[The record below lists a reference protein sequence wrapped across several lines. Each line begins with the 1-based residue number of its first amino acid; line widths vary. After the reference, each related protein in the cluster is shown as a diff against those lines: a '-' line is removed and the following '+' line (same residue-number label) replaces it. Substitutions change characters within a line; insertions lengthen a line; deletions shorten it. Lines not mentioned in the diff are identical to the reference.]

1 MKKKYLLLLGI
12 MLAVLFTGCS
22 SSESGTE
29 QPASVKELEQ
39 PLEYAD
45 IAKECEKGEEEMTD
59 YSKLFKDLKITQS
72 YKKTTEANP
81 LMTQS
86 FGADP
91 YAMAYGDTLYI
102 YMTQDVFEKDGS
114 GEIKE
119 NTYSKIQSIHVVSTK
134 DMVNFEDHGE
144 IKVAGNGGACKWA
157 KNSWAP
163 AAAWK
168 EIDGKPRFFLYFADG
183 GGGIGVLQSDS
194 PTGPFEDPI
203 GSGLVT
209 RNTPTC
215 DKVLWLFDPAVL
227 VDDDGRAYLYCGG
240 GVPEGKAADPGT
252 GRVVELGEDM
262 ISLKGDPV
270 EVYAPY
276 LFEDSGIHKA
286 NGKYYYTYC
295 SNFSVDAAGTEK
307 FGFESGEIIM
317 MESDSPMGPFH
328 YKEMIL
334 ENPGKYSGLGGNNHH
349 CVFQFENQWY
359 ITYHTRLLE
368 KNMGVLK
375 GYRSTS
381 IEKINIA
388 EDGSI
393 GIIPQ
398 TLTGCEQFVNVDA
411 YTEQNATMMAC
422 QAGIEVV
429 AADANSKTYG
439 CGRMAVGEIDSGDF
453 TVVRGV
459 DFGHKDANTIAMKLK
474 RTEEVDDNCVIQIRE
489 NNFKGD
495 TVAYIPVTMDVKE
508 ESFVTVTASLEKKMN
523 GVHDLYFVFCGKG
536 YEVLSWQF
544 V

>member
-1 MKKKYLLLLGI
+1 MLGVF
-12 MLAVLFTGCS
+12 LSGCGEGNAGAEQTTTVKEQES
-22 SSESGTE
+22 SSEC
-29 QPASVKELEQ
+29 
-39 PLEYAD
+39 AD
-45 IAKECEKGEEEMTD
+45 FAMEEMKGKEEMMD
-59 YSKLFKDLKITQS
+59 YSKYFNDLKMTQS
-72 YKKTTEANP
+72 LKKPTEANP

-102 YMTQDVFEKDGS
+102 YMTQDAFEKDAS

-119 NTYSKIQSIHVVSTK
+119 NTYSKIQSIHVLSTK

-168 EIDGKPRFFLYFADG
+168 EIDGKPKFFLYFADG

-194 PTGPFEDPI
+194 PVGPFEDPI
-203 GSGLVT
+203 GSGLIT

-227 VDDDGRAYLYCGG
+227 VDDDGRAYIYFGG
-240 GVPEGKAADPGT
+240 GVPEGKASEPGT
-252 GRVVELGEDM
+252 GRVAELGDDM
-262 ISLKGDPV
+262 ISLKCDPV
-270 EVYAPY
+270 SVYAPY

-286 NGKYYYTYC
+286 NGRYYYTYC
-295 SNFSVDAAGTEK
+295 SNFNVDAAGTEQ
-307 FGFESGEIIM
+307 FGFESGEIIL

-328 YKEMIL
+328 FKEKIL

-349 CVFQFENQWY
+349 CVFSFKDQMY

-368 KNMGVLK
+368 KSMGVLK

-393 GIIPQ
+393 GVIPQ
-398 TLTGCEQFVNVDA
+398 TLTGCEQIAYVNP
-411 YTEQNATMMAC
+411 YEEQSAALMAC
-422 QAGIEVV
+422 QGGIEIV
-429 AADANSKTYG
+429 AADEVSKKTG
-439 CGRMAVGEIDSGDF
+439 AGTMAVSGIESGDF
-453 TVVRGV
+453 TFVRGV
-459 DFGHKDANTIAMKLK
+459 DFGTEDADSIVMKLR
-474 RTEEVDDNCVIQIRE
+474 RTEEADESCVIQIRE
-489 NNFKGD
+489 GD
-495 TVAYIPVTMDVKE
+495 KNSDVIAYVPVSNEVKE
-508 ESFVTVTASLEKKMN
+508 ESFVSVTAKLEKKMN
-523 GVHDLYFVFCGKG
+523 GVHDLYFVFSGKE
-536 YEVLSWQF
+536 YEILSWQF
-544 V
+544 VGSVK